1 MMLRTAMLAA
11 AALAIASVSAAAQ
24 EHTPSHDD
32 RTTAPEAT
40 QMREDD
46 PFVLSSDACG
56 ASRYRDLV
64 GREFAQ
70 VYQAAALPADTL
82 IQNRTMVRT
91 LEYTPERLN
100 VVLGGDGRI
109 IAVGCF

>member
-1 MMLRTAMLAA
+1 MMLRTAMLSAF
-11 AALAIASVSAAAQ
+11 ALAIASVSAAAQ
-24 EHTPSHDD
+24 EQPTHDD
-32 RTTAPEAT
+32 RATAPEVT
-40 QMREDD
+40 QAREGD
-46 PFVLSSDACG
+46 PFVVSSDACG

-70 VYQAAALPADTL
+70 VYQTAALPADTL
-82 IQNRTMVRT
+82 VQNRTMVRT
-91 LEYTPERLN
+91 LEYTPARLN